1 MDLYRLNK
9 ENPSSFSALDIKNVF
24 RNYVSLVEWSTRLPE
39 LFVPN
44 DRLEVEFA
52 IDYTAQTAKDRYDN
66 IVGNERASRILTFTA
81 YGPFWNEVMQSILG
95 EGYLDDFMISN
106 VCTKI

>member
-24 RNYVSLVEWSTRLPE
+24 RNCVSLVEWSTRLPE

-52 IDYTAQTAKDRYDN
+52 IDNTAKDRYDD
-66 IVGNERASRILTFTA
+66 IVDHEKASRILTFTA
-81 YGPFWNEVMQSILG
+81 HGPFWNEVMQSILC
-95 EGYLDDFMISN
+95 EGYLNDFIISN
-106 VCTKI
+106 LYTPT